1 MSRNR
6 DIEWLLAALL
16 GVLGATIVVSPDAFG
31 TPFFAG
37 YASQGVPE
45 NSLGAGM
52 AGVGAVWL
60 VGLRVN
66 GSWPGGTPWI
76 RLGCAIL
83 GSGVWGY
90 LFASIAFAG
99 AIASLSLYGVVIAFS
114 LLACARCGAD
124 AAKSLIAQR
133 RSAVLKVR
141 AADVVG

>member
-16 GVLGATIVVSPDAFG
+16 AILGATIVVLPNAFG

-37 YASQGVPE
+37 YAGQGVPE
-45 NSLGAGM
+45 NPLGAGM
-52 AGVGAVWL
+52 ACVGAAWMAR
-60 VGLRVN
+60 LRVN

-76 RLGCAIL
+76 RLSCAIL

-99 AIASLSLYGVVIAFS
+99 AIASLSFYGVIIAFS

-124 AAKSLIAQR
+124 AAKSLIAR
-133 RSAVLKVR
+133 RSGAIRRGR